1 MKHIVFLFIFLT
13 CAPLCAQQEARK
25 TAYFLPRLEIT
36 KIANL
41 GPGCRI
47 RLKLPNKAELGTHYE
62 SEEHPGTGGI
72 GISGLPTSADR
83 WGMSLQCH
91 KSSEAYVASGWATK
105 KMDKWELNENEATV
119 ELIHLDALNFYNL
132 KAKNSE
138 GWAVTMTTHTA
149 KTISVKGRWHI
160 AS

>member
-1 MKHIVFLFIFLT
+1 
-13 CAPLCAQQEARK
+13 
-25 TAYFLPRLEIT
+25 
-36 KIANL
+36 
-41 GPGCRI
+41 
-47 RLKLPNKAELGTHYE
+47 
-62 SEEHPGTGGI
+62 
-72 GISGLPTSADR
+72 
-83 WGMSLQCH
+83 
-91 KSSEAYVASGWATK
+91 
-105 KMDKWELNENEATV
+105 MDKWELNENEATV